1 MKMERPDIALN
12 NVMSGDGET
21 SSLVVEEDFGAF
33 LNVRTDGYRMH
44 VHRKIE
50 RRSESIEDDHYS

>member
-1 MKMERPDIALN
+1 MEIE
-12 NVMSGDGET
+12 ET
-21 SSLVVEEDFGAF
+21 SSLVIEEDFGIF
-33 LNVRTDGYRMH
+33 FDVRTDGYRMH